1 MTAKVILN
9 PYSNRWNAQARWP
22 QVEEALKSAGV
33 EYEAVFSEH
42 KGNIVDLAN
51 QAVQDGF
58 SPLIIAGGDGS
69 IGDMVNGLA
78 RAAGSLDK
86 PLGPIGLMPVGSAND
101 LVHTLGIPTDL
112 NGAAQVIARGNTT
125 TIDVCQLNDRYFVN
139 NSAIGLEPYVTTKQE
154 KINWIRGI
162 ARYLVAAVQAI
173 MDKKEWQAKI
183 EWDDGS
189 YEGPISLASIGN
201 GALTGGV
208 FYMTPHADPFD
219 GKLTFVYGYRPTR
232 LGMFHALPRTM
243 KQGEGSYVEME
254 GIHEMDCTFVNIRL
268 EKLCPAHTD
277 GELLPEWGQEYTYKI
292 YPKRL
297 NIIVP

>member
-22 QVEEALKSAGV
+22 QVEEALKNAGITYDSV
-33 EYEAVFSEH
+33 ISEF
-42 KGNIVDLAN
+42 KGNIVDLAE
-51 QAVQDGF
+51 QAAHEGF

-69 IGDMVNGLA
+69 IGDTVNGLA
-78 RAAGSLDK
+78 QAADSFDK
-86 PLGPIGLMPVGSAND
+86 PLGPLGIMPVGSAND
-101 LVHTLGIPTDL
+101 LVHTLGIPLDL
-112 NGAAQVIARGNTT
+112 NEAAHTIAKGNTT

-154 KINWIRGI
+154 KITWIKGI

-173 MDKKEWQAKI
+173 MDKREWAASI

-189 YEGPISLASIGN
+189 YEGPISLASVGN
-201 GALTGGV
+201 AALTGGV
-208 FYMTPHADPFD
+208 FYMTPHADPYD

-232 LGMFHALPRTM
+232 LGMFQALPRTM
-243 KQGEGSYVEME
+243 KPDEGSYVEMD
-254 GIHEMDCTFVNIRL
+254 GIHEMDCTYVSIRL
-268 EKLCPAHTD
+268 EQPCPAHAD
-277 GELLPEWGQEYTYKI
+277 GELLGDWGQEYEYRI
-292 YPKRL
+292 FPKRL